1 MYVLRSVLSVDCV
14 SHSVKSSI
22 WDEFPA
28 GLRLVSKEDV
38 GTIVPSQPSV
48 NLLRKMPNMFAWL
61 LMKPMV
67 QWIIKVVSVS
77 VDLLRELSLKSWEYV
92 VELEGIGVQEHPS

>member
-22 WDEFPA
+22 WDEFPT

-48 NLLRKMPNMFAWL
+48 HLLRQMPNMFAWL

-67 QWIIKVVSVS
+67 QWIIKVVSMS